1 VNGPVRLQAALE
13 RDRVLAVG
21 GLVAVFVLSWGY
33 LLHLAGAMS
42 APAAPMAAMPSRWG
56 VVDALLTF
64 LMWAVMMVAMML
76 PSATPLVLLHM
87 RVTRSRQPRDVAL
100 RSAFLMLAGYLAVWT
115 VFSGAATG
123 VQWGLQAAAL
133 LTPMMTAVGD
143 PLAGGLLVAAGLY
156 QWTPVKARCLEHCRS
171 PLEFLSAH
179 WWPGP
184 AGAFRT
190 GLHHGLYCV
199 GCCWLLMGLLFVLG
213 VMNLLWVAALA
224 ALVLV
229 ERTGP
234 AGSVVTRLS
243 GAALAAWGVLTL
255 AGVTD

>member
-1 VNGPVRLQAALE
+1 VNEPGRLQATLG
-13 RDRVLAVG
+13 RDRLLAVG
-21 GLVAVFVLSWGY
+21 GLLAVLVLAWGY
-33 LLHLAGAMS
+33 LLRLVGDMV
-42 APAAPMAAMPSRWG
+42 APATAMAAMPSRWG
-56 VVDALLTF
+56 AVDLLLTF
-64 LMWAVMMVAMML
+64 LMWAVMMIAMMV
-76 PSATPLVLLHM
+76 PSAAPMVLLHM
-87 RVTRSRQPRDVAL
+87 RVTRARRPEGPAL
-100 RSAFLMLAGYLAVWT
+100 GSAFLMLAGYLAVWT
-115 VFSGAATG
+115 AFSGAATL

-133 LTPMMTAVGD
+133 LTPMMRTAAD

-156 QWTPVKARCLEHCRS
+156 QWTPVKRRCLEHCRS
-171 PLEFLSAH
+171 PLEFLAAH

-234 AGSVVTRLS
+234 AGPDVARLA
-243 GAALAAWGVLTL
+243 GAALATWGALTL
-255 AGVTD
+255 AGVAA